1 MKKQILM
8 AAALAA
14 GATGTVA
21 ACSDSI
27 VEGGLPLT
35 VSITADRTVAEVGDS
50 VVYSAEATGTNLVGL
65 ALDFGDGAVDSTAA
79 SGAVR
84 AGITRA
90 HAYGAAGTYVAK
102 ATAVDVQ
109 GLVVEITDSVSVQ
122 IVESGG

>member
-1 MKKQILM
+1 VKREMLM
-8 AAALAA
+8 AAAIAT
-14 GATGTVA
+14 GATGIVA

-50 VVYSAEATGTNLVGL
+50 VVYSAEATGANLVGL

-84 AGITRA
+84 AGVTRA
-90 HAYGAAGTYVAK
+90 HVYGAAGTYVAK

-109 GLVVEITDSVSVQ
+109 GLLVEVTDSVSVQ
-122 IVESGG
+122 IIEPGG